1 MPVRVTTIAAAAVPA
16 WAALANAAVDDPTR
30 ALRAVTGLQGA
41 YYGRYAMGRRATL
54 QPATAT
60 VASVL
65 ADSIAQRTAVQ
76 TATAALLIAAT
87 SLTTGTAGARRAIGA
102 RTAPFA
108 TAAQAVAGAVL
119 ASAADPADAIRL
131 LLPLATWIEPPI
143 PGYGPLAQSATIARA
158 AIASNLRCAALAAL
172 AQASAAYQPVSFQ
185 DAQAVRAL
193 VCNALDAEATRA
205 GDSGVRDATFA
216 ALRATRAAVA
226 LDLAVR
232 GANLAALVEVT
243 TIAPMPSLAAAWW
256 LYQDTTREPQ
266 LVASADPP
274 HPMFLPLSFPALDR

>member
-1 MPVRVTTIAAAAVPA
+1 MRGAGTIAAAAVPA
-16 WAALANAAVDDPTR
+16 WGALASAAVDDPTR
-30 ALRAVTGLQGA
+30 ALSAVAGLQGA

-54 QPATAT
+54 QPSHAT
-60 VASVL
+60 VATAL
-65 ADSIAQRTAVQ
+65 AASIAQREAVQ
-76 TATAALLIAAT
+76 LAVANLANAATGLTTGSAERGGGSAAT
-87 SLTTGTAGARRAIGA
+87 SAA
-102 RTAPFA
+102 FA

-119 ASAADPADAIRL
+119 GAAADPADAIRL
-131 LLPLATWIEPPI
+131 LLPLANWVEPI
-143 PGYGPLAQSATIARA
+143 VPGRGPLAQTANLARA
-158 AIASNLRCAALAAL
+158 AIASTCRCAALAAL
-172 AQASAAYQPVSFQ
+172 ALAASTYQPISYQ
-185 DAQAVRAL
+185 DAQSVRAL

-243 TIAPMPSLAAAWW
+243 TSAPMPSLAAAWM
-256 LYQDTTREPQ
+256 LYADTTREPQ

-274 HPMFLPLSFPALDR
+274 HPMFLPRSFPALQR